1 MDISIAVRLSRY
13 GAIYTGHKLFRKLD
27 TQLGAPGWVAEVL
40 RARARR
46 AESTPEHT
54 SVADAVWLA
63 LSAAAE
69 NAEWVAAA
77 SIPVGRVGLTDI
89 ARALSALED
98 SIAETDWPDTQKFN
112 RSSEARRWLLEH
124 ELFPPSVDPER
135 LSRHFV
141 SRFDRV
147 APQNRKLFSELP
159 DGANTVHRYP
169 VGALPHE
176 SLADLKAQ
184 VQQTLDTD
192 LARVVEGAVKD
203 LDAFAALQMTIA
215 DLAGSECQ
223 GAEFEQLKL
232 FIESNAHLRHKFV
245 PKIVRGASPQKV
257 LAAYNQVI
265 EKWRREARVP
275 ILPAVYG
282 GEAMCALA
290 RNYGVKVDRNKA
302 YRLLH
307 PTVLTQTEMLACA
320 LILQCASIWNFTTV
334 VALTTEGIAPDGN
347 GFNVTSLK
355 GRSNQTAPDLVVSPR
370 DHDVLR
376 ALRTLEENLGEIK
389 KLGWIAIDENRLF
402 FNTHVARSGK
412 VRPYANWDYVLSSFI
427 ARHRLP
433 QFSLE
438 QIRVQS
444 LDAFNL
450 RSTSIEATQRKAGH
464 AKSTTTARY
473 LDQPILRAMN
483 SSINLAYQRELE
495 HSVQYAIDGQRRS
508 TGTLLKPVG
517 DGSSCADPA
526 SPPRLEMLVDGLCEA
541 HECHLGAGCPNRRIV
556 IDTGALRDLACTHR
570 FYRRHWKAL
579 LDENAEA
586 FEKHHLPTM
595 LFTFGLRAIV
605 AQGPYRRY
613 LALAEGP
620 VDPPAIPPSS

>member
-1 MDISIAVRLSRY
+1 MLS
-13 GAIYTGHKLFRKLD
+13 
-27 TQLGAPGWVAEVL
+27 
-40 RARARR
+40 ARARR

-54 SVADAVWLA
+54 SVADSVWLA

-69 NAEWVAAA
+69 NAEWLAAA

-89 ARALSALED
+89 ARALAALED
-98 SIAETDWPDTQKFN
+98 SIAETSWPEAQKFS
-112 RSSEARRWLLEH
+112 RSNETRRWLLEH
-124 ELFPPSVDPER
+124 KLFPPNIDPER

-184 VQQTLDTD
+184 IRQTLDTD

-203 LDAFAALQMTIA
+203 LDAFATLQLTIA
-215 DLAGSECQ
+215 DLARSECHGSEL
-223 GAEFEQLKL
+223 EQLKL

-245 PKIVRGASPQKV
+245 PEIVRVASPQTV
-257 LAAYNQVI
+257 LTAYAQVI

-275 ILPAVYG
+275 ILPTVYG

-290 RNYGVKVDRNKA
+290 RDYGVKIDRNKA
-302 YRLLH
+302 YRLLT

-320 LILQCASIWNFTTV
+320 LILQCASRWNFTTV
-334 VALTTEGIAPDGN
+334 VALTTKGIVPNGN
-347 GFNVTSLK
+347 GFIVTSLK
-355 GRSNQTAPDLVVSPR
+355 GRTNQTAPDLVVSPR
-370 DHDVLR
+370 DHEVLR
-376 ALRTLEENLGEIK
+376 ALRTLKENLGEVK
-389 KLGWIAIDENRLF
+389 ALGWVASGEDRLF
-402 FNTHVARSGK
+402 FNTHVARRGV
-412 VRPYANWDYVLSSFI
+412 VRPYANWHYVLSGFI
-427 ARHRLP
+427 SRHDLP
-433 QFSLE
+433 QFSLD
-438 QIRVQS
+438 QVRVQAIN
-444 LDAFNL
+444 AFDL
-450 RSTSIEATQRKAGH
+450 ESASIEATQRKAGH
-464 AKSTTTARY
+464 ATSTTTARY
-473 LDQPILRAMN
+473 LDQPILRAIN

-495 HSVQYAIDGQRRS
+495 RSVQFAIEGQPCP
-508 TGTLLKPVG
+508 TGRLFSPVG

-526 SPPRLEMLVDGLCEA
+526 TPPRLDMLVDGLCEA

-556 IDTGALRDLACTHR
+556 IDTDALRDLTCTHR
-570 FYRRHWKAL
+570 FYSRHWKAL

-595 LFTFGLRAIV
+595 LFTFGLREIV

-620 VDPPAIPPSS
+620 VDPPAFPPLS